1 MATKRNKRNKRR
13 TKRKTRKCNKC
24 PRCGAGKELQEYH
37 NDDGK
42 CHCNQCGF
50 VH

>member
-1 MATKRNKRNKRR
+1 MTRKNKNRKRR
-13 TKRKTRKCNKC
+13 TNKRKTRKCGKC
-24 PRCGAGKELQEYH
+24 PRCGAGKELQELI
-37 NDDGK
+37 DGK